1 MNHTYSKKMIQRMSR
16 VSRIYVVVMMAL
28 VMGLSGCRQ
37 DPAVVEDPKPTKAAV
52 KVPSVNG
59 DTLYGFVEKQLSFGH
74 RIPGTEE
81 HKACKDWIVEKL
93 KGYGAETQV
102 QEFKAS
108 FYDVVDADAYNIIA
122 AFNPDKKHR
131 VLLAAHWDSRMVA
144 EKDPEKSM
152 QDDAIMGAD
161 DGGSGVAGLL
171 EIARVISENPIDLG
185 IDLIFFDAEDNGT
198 PNQNNKSW
206 CLGSQHWAK
215 NMHDPNYKAKFGI
228 LLDMIGAKGATFG
241 KEGFSQR
248 YAKRYQDK
256 IWSLGQ
262 RMGYTDLFVDT
273 PFAGIEDDHV
283 YVNQAGIPML
293 DIINYDLQTNKF
305 AHYHH
310 THKDDISVIDKRVLR
325 VVTQVVTAA
334 IYKESTY
341 HL

>member
-1 MNHTYSKKMIQRMSR
+1 MTLSNKMKS
-16 VSRIYVVVMMAL
+16 VSHIGNINRLYMAFMVTL
-28 VMGLSGCRQ
+28 LIGLASCRQ
-37 DPAVVEDPKPTKAAV
+37 DTAVVEDSKPTKAAV
-52 KVPSVNG
+52 KVPAVNG
-59 DTLYGFVEKQLSFGH
+59 DTLYSFVEKQLSFGH
-74 RIPGTEE
+74 RIPGTAE
-81 HKACKDWIVEKL
+81 HKACRDWIIDKL
-93 KGYGAETQV
+93 ESYGAQTQV

-122 AFNPDKKHR
+122 TFNPDKKHR

-144 EKDPEKSM
+144 EKDPELAKR
-152 QDDAIMGAD
+152 DEAIMGAD
-161 DGGSGVAGLL
+161 DSGSGVAGLL
-171 EIARVISENPIDLG
+171 EIARVISQNPIDLG

-198 PNQNNKSW
+198 PNKNNKTW
-206 CLGSQHWAK
+206 CLGSQYWAK
-215 NMHDPNYKAKFGI
+215 NMHDPDYKAKFGI

-241 KEGFSQR
+241 KEGISQR
-248 YAKRYQDK
+248 YAKRYHDK
-256 IWSLGQ
+256 IWNLGQ

-273 PFAGIEDDHV
+273 PFGGIEDDHV

-310 THKDDISVIDKRVLR
+310 THKDDISVIDKRILR